1 MKLKSFFILLVIAYL
16 IVSLVSSVLAATSLN
31 LTIVNTRLGS
41 YSLPVPEL
49 RLPDLPIFSLVTVS
63 EAPVPELPDSHSS
76 RFVPNEP
83 GWLDRSG
90 KYYKEGIMQLFRGN
104 LTLALM
110 RFQTIIDEYPETDW
124 IIPSRFWQGQIFA
137 CLLYT
142 SPSPRDATLSRMP
155 SSA

>member
-16 IVSLVSSVLAATSLN
+16 IVSLVSGVLASTSSN

-49 RLPDLPIFSLVTVS
+49 RLPDLPIISLVSVS
-63 EAPVPELPDSHSS
+63 EAPVPELPDWHSS

-110 RFQTIIDEYPETDW
+110 RFETIID
-124 IIPSRFWQGQIFA
+124 
-137 CLLYT
+137 
-142 SPSPRDATLSRMP
+142 
-155 SSA
+155 